1 VIRRQLAAAL
11 TVGATALLLATA
23 ACGSAQVQPAAAVT
37 SPATTVQATTSPT
50 TTAPT
55 TTAAATRTPAP
66 VAAPRVRPAAP
77 ASPSA
82 VRLAAPVTPK
92 PAPAPKPAPQPA
104 PKPAPKP
111 APQAAAASGC
121 NVNYD
126 PCVPD
131 DPTDVD
137 CKGGSGNG
145 PSYVKGPV
153 RVTGTDVYGLDA
165 DHDGLG
171 CE

>member
-23 ACGSAQVQPAAAVT
+23 ACGAAQVQPAADVT
-37 SPATTVQATTSPT
+37 APPATIVQATTAPT

-55 TTAAATRTPAP
+55 TTAPTTTGAATRTPAP
-66 VAAPRVRPAAP
+66 VAAPRVRPAVP
-77 ASPSA
+77 SSPGA

-92 PAPAPKPAPQPA
+92 PAPKPAPQAA

-111 APQAAAASGC
+111 AAASGC

-165 DHDGLG
+165 DHDGVG